1 MSLAYKRPLHRSAR
15 IRAVTSDFFD
25 PCLLVMKLT
34 FRRLSL
40 TSPESFAINNLRSWV
55 LEQLH
60 HEGEPLRWAITSIH
74 RCSETALVEIE
85 VEAVLVS
92 P

>member
-1 MSLAYKRPLHRSAR
+1 VK
-15 IRAVTSDFFD
+15 II
-25 PCLLVMKLT
+25 

-40 TSPESFAINNLRSWV
+40 TSPKSLATNDFRFWV

-60 HEGEPLRWAITSIH
+60 REGEPLRWAITSIH
-74 RCSETALVEIE
+74 RFPEKSWVVLE
-85 VEAVLVS
+85 VEAVLIN

>member
-1 MSLAYKRPLHRSAR
+1 M
-15 IRAVTSDFFD
+15 
-25 PCLLVMKLT
+25 MKLT

>member
-1 MSLAYKRPLHRSAR
+1 
-15 IRAVTSDFFD
+15 
-25 PCLLVMKLT
+25 MKLT

-40 TSPESFAINNLRSWV
+40 TSPESFPMNDLRCWILGQ
-55 LEQLH
+55 LEK
-60 HEGEPLRWAITSIH
+60 EGEPLRWAITSIH

-85 VEAVLVS
+85 VEAVLVN